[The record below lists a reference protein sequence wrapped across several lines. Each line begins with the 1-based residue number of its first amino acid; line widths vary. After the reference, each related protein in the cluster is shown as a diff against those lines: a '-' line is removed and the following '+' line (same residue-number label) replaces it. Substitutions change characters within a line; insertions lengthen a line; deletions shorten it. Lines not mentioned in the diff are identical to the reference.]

1 MQQLISA
8 GILEQVS
15 NWHEDNEAA
24 DGSGIPVASKV
35 EVLVRIFG
43 KLSWRCL
50 QTLLGRRWG
59 FCLGKDP

>member
-50 QTLLGRRWG
+50 QTLLG
-59 FCLGKDP
+59 